1 MTTLLWVHAG
11 LRPRA
16 RVEPSMHSAHCR
28 SVRLVVLA
36 LAASSSLAGCSKKED
51 APMAARSSLAGE
63 AADAPG
69 PAAKNQ
75 LEVPDVAERKV
86 IRSARMELRADD
98 PAAVAAVATALTAQ
112 AGGFVAASN
121 ATGVGE
127 AIERVDMTLR
137 VPAERFEAV
146 LGDLRDDGEVLVEAL
161 QGRDVTDEYIDLD
174 ARLRSQKALE
184 ERLLAILAQTT
195 AVKDVLDVEAK
206 LVEVRIEIERVEGRL
221 RSMNDRISFATI
233 ELAVLAP
240 TRQSA
245 REAESTLSRFDRALD
260 DAGDASIAVLTGM
273 IRFLGAILPLAIIG
287 LPVGLGAQAAIR
299 RRRRKG

>member
-1 MTTLLWVHAG
+1 
-11 LRPRA
+11 
-16 RVEPSMHSAHCR
+16 MHSAHCR

-51 APMAARSSLAGE
+51 ALMAARGPVADVTGE
-63 AADAPG
+63 AADAPAPG
-69 PAAKNQ
+69 AKNQ

-161 QGRDVTDEYIDLD
+161 QGQDVTDEYIDLD

-184 ERLLAILAQTT
+184 ERLLGILAQTT

-245 REAESTLSRFDRALD
+245 REAESTMSRFDRALD